1 MDYLWL
7 TIGIIVLFVGIIGC
21 VLPVIPGPT
30 VAWASLLI
38 LQLKKNPPFDSEFLV
53 IMGVIMAAV
62 TALDYIVPVIGT
74 KKFGGSKTG
83 VRGSMI
89 GLIVAVIILPFLGIT
104 LGPFGLLG
112 IIFGPFI
119 GAYVGETMSG
129 KESNTALRAAF
140 GSFIGFLAG
149 TMMKLAYSIVV
160 AFYFFGSLF

>member
-38 LQLKKNPPFDSEFLV
+38 LQLKKNPPFDAEFLV

-74 KKFGGSKTG
+74 KKFGGSKQG

-119 GAYVGETMSG
+119 GAYVGEIMSG

-149 TMMKLAYSIVV
+149 TIMKLAYSIVV